1 VRTSPSIIRFPKPLI
16 MCAPAEAEQ
25 SDLANARLGELYN
38 PHLESWRRLRQSN
51 PGLSIPMLLKTS
63 PAYFAAKPRVLFVG
77 QETHGW
83 WDNCEIQAE
92 DLAAGQIMDFYA
104 GLKKWLHENYRHSPY
119 WNAVRHI
126 TAGLKIN
133 DPSDSYLVS
142 NIFPC
147 DVDKKQAPLALH
159 DVFRE
164 WRVLPGEAQILE
176 PDWIIFFCGPRYVGN
191 LEAYFREWPSKP
203 LTKAD
208 SLIEYNPSGQSWRG
222 LVTYHPNAL
231 QRLKLMHVL
240 DDILQ
245 KIVHGNQQAGGL
257 QDL

>member
-1 VRTSPSIIRFPKPLI
+1 MS
-16 MCAPAEAEQ
+16 AEAEAEH
-25 SDLANARLGELYN
+25 SELANARLAELYR
-38 PHLESWRRLRQSN
+38 PHLESWRKLQQSN
-51 PGLSIPMLLKTS
+51 HGISIPMFLKS
-63 PAYFAAKPRVLFVG
+63 APAYFAAKPRVLFVG

-83 WDNCEIQAE
+83 MTDCKVEVEEPSVQ
-92 DLAAGQIMDFYA
+92 QIMDFYV
-104 GLKKWLHENYRHSPY
+104 GTKRWLHQNYRHSPY

-147 DVDKKQAPLALH
+147 DVDKKQAPPELLQTFKQWGLLA
-159 DVFRE
+159 
-164 WRVLPGEAQILE
+164 GETEILE
-176 PDWIIFFCGPRYVGN
+176 PEWIIFFCGPVYSESLG
-191 LEAYFREWPSKP
+191 EYFREGLSRSVA
-203 LTKAD
+203 KAD
-208 SLIEYNPSGQSWRG
+208 PLIEFQPSGQSWRG

-245 KIVHGNQQAGGL
+245 KIVHGNQQAEGL
-257 QDL
+257 LHL